1 MTSDDIPHQVLCLDL
16 ASVFSMS
23 PYLMGSE
30 AEPLTLQQWF
40 GLVLAG
46 IAMWVYNLKDEKNQD
61 GEVVKGV
68 NIDAGDIHV
77 VRSVTMSRA
86 SFSSAQH
93 NVRRSSARLDMDR
106 SSGLRLSHGAG
117 AVVRSSDAI

>member
-1 MTSDDIPHQVLCLDL
+1 MVRVGARRHRHV
-16 ASVFSMS
+16 
-23 PYLMGSE
+23 G
-30 AEPLTLQQWF
+30 LQ
-40 GLVLAG
+40 L
-46 IAMWVYNLKDEKNQD
+46 EKNQD

-77 VRSVTMSRA
+77 VRSVTISRA

>member
-1 MTSDDIPHQVLCLDL
+1 
-16 ASVFSMS
+16 MS

-61 GEVVKGV
+61 GAVVKGV
-68 NIDAGDIHV
+68 KVYIDVGDIHV
-77 VRSVTMSRA
+77 VRSVTISRA
-86 SFSSAQH
+86 SFSSAQE
-93 NVRRSSARLDMDR
+93 NVRRSSARLDIDR
-106 SSGLRLSHGAG
+106 SSGLRLSHGAVLG
-117 AVVRSSDAI
+117 AGPVVRMSNAI